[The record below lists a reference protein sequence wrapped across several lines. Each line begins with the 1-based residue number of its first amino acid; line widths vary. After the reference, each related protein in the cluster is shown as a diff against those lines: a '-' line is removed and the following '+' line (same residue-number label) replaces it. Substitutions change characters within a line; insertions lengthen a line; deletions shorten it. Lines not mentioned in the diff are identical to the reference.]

1 LKTLQQSDMRAQRV
15 WISGSTAEIL
25 SILRA
30 RKMTGEQ
37 LRNLRDALGLTQQ
50 QLADVLGV
58 TVITIIRS
66 EKGQPSEMVQKYLD
80 LALRRG
86 DLGIAIEHEPLSE
99 TVEKSIYAVRRNRER
114 DISVVSEPHA
124 EYGKKPAKEP
134 TKKPRKKR
142 P

>member
-1 LKTLQQSDMRAQRV
+1 LKSLPHSDIGALKA

-50 QLADVLGV
+50 QLADILGV

-66 EKGQPSEMVQKYLD
+66 EKGQPSEMVQKYLE

-86 DLGIAIEHEPLSE
+86 DLGIAIANEPLSE
-99 TVEKSIYAVRRNRER
+99 TVEKSIYAVRRNREQ
-114 DISVVSEPHA
+114 DIPVVSEPHA
-124 EYGKKPAKEP
+124 EYGKKRAKEP
-134 TKKPRKKR
+134 TKKARKKR